1 MNKLVYVLSDLHLG
15 PGKDPAT
22 RDWVRT
28 EDFRFDDAFVRFIG
42 RISMGPQPVELV
54 IAGDF
59 IEYPQILPE
68 LALSSPEDDLGCSE
82 EESLRRT
89 EVVLGR
95 RPDVASGH
103 PAIFQ
108 ALRRFISAGNTVT
121 LLVGNHDVELFWPQ
135 VWDLLTEAIC
145 PRGARGALLR
155 RPFSYTVGSASRGRV
170 YIEHGQEH
178 DPSNRYGLPDA
189 PPFGEDRYGV
199 RRIQR
204 CWGTLFVDKVF
215 NQLEPT
221 YWFIDNI
228 KPQTRA
234 LQLGLRNNIGF
245 TAQALLMVLRFL
257 LTSSPPIGDVI
268 LSSLDNEVE
277 QLDQRSV
284 DRLAENLADDDVRSF
299 LHTRRDDSDF
309 YGSLEQ
315 DLSAIA
321 EGEWRR
327 LRQGLTQRLTL
338 ERLAPMPPN
347 PLVEQAAP
355 AGLAEARDAYMI
367 AARAAME
374 RDPRIGTVV
383 MGHTHTPV
391 DGRKQPLRLRDG
403 RSGLY
408 FNTGT
413 WTPLL
418 RNLPGVVYSWSELS
432 DPSNYASVKTYV
444 ALTPDPEGA
453 YRAELRVF

>member
-1 MNKLVYVLSDLHLG
+1 MNPTVYVLSDLHLG

-22 RDWVRT
+22 RDWMRT
-28 EDFRFDDAFVRFIG
+28 EDFRFDDVFAAFVDQIG
-42 RISMGPQPVELV
+42 AGPRPVELV

-68 LALSSPEDDLGCSE
+68 LALTSPQDELGCSE
-82 EESLRRT
+82 AESRLRT

-95 RPDVASGH
+95 RPDLASGH
-103 PAIFQ
+103 PAVFQ
-108 ALRRFISAGNTVT
+108 ALRRFVSAGHTLT
-121 LLVGNHDVELFWPQ
+121 LLVGNHDVELLWTE
-135 VWDLLTEAIC
+135 VWGLLAEALC
-145 PRGARGALLR
+145 PRGARGRLVR
-155 RPFSYTVGSASRGRV
+155 QRFCHTVGSGQRGRV
-170 YIEHGQEH
+170 YIEHGQER

-189 PPFGEDRYGV
+189 PMFANDHRGL

-234 LQLGLRNNIGF
+234 LQLGLRNNISF

-257 LTSSPPIGDVI
+257 FTSSPPIGQ
-268 LSSLDNEVE
+268 LLRSTLDNEVE
-277 QLDQRSV
+277 LPVSRSV
-284 DRLAENLADDDVRSF
+284 EHLAAELADNDLRAF
-299 LHTRRDDSDF
+299 L
-309 YGSLEQ
+309 G
-315 DLSAIA
+315 
-321 EGEWRR
+321 RR
-327 LRQGLTQRLTL
+327 LDDQHFRSSLDRGLGSMAESEWERIWQGVARRPTL

-347 PLVEQAAP
+347 PLLEQSAP
-355 AGLAEARDAYMI
+355 AGLAEATDAYAI
-367 AARAAME
+367 AARGAME
-374 RDPRIGTVV
+374 SDPRIGTVV

-391 DGRKQPLRLRDG
+391 DGRRQPLRLRD
-403 RSGLY
+403 RRTGLY

-418 RNLPGVVYSWSELS
+418 INRPGVTYSWSELG
-432 DPSNYASVKTYV
+432 DPSNYASVRTYV
-444 ALTPDPEGA
+444 VLTPDAQGA
-453 YRAELRVF
+453 YSAELRVF